1 MTRSYRGKEINM
13 SALQKKYE
21 KTIALGNGPLCN
33 ARGDLI
39 GKNGKI
45 IKTRE
50 DQLKEYRE
58 SISHQEGEVSMKS
71 PEQMSDLEKTLS
83 QYTKPEKIVVKKKK
97 KEQQEKVEEKVEPKA
112 EERPVKKEKTEDG
125 APTEIYD
132 EE

>member
-1 MTRSYRGKEINM
+1 MVRSYRGKEINM
-13 SALQKKYE
+13 SALQKKFE

-58 SISHQEGEVSMKS
+58 SVSHQEGEVSMKE

-83 QYTKPEKIVVKKKK
+83 QYTKPEKIIVKKKK
-97 KEQQEKVEEKVEPKA
+97 TKDQEPVAEPAPVKEEKQKF
-112 EERPVKKEKTEDG
+112 DG
-125 APTEIYD
+125 DAPTEIYD

>member
-71 PEQMSDLEKTLS
+71 PEQMTDLEKTLS
-83 QYTKPEKIVVKKKK
+83 QYTKPEKIVVPKKKK
-97 KEQQEKVEEKVEPKA
+97 AKEVEEPREEPS
-112 EERPVKKEKTEDG
+112 PVKKEKTEEG

>member
-1 MTRSYRGKEINM
+1 MVRSYRGKDINF

-21 KTIALGNGPLCN
+21 HTIALGNGPTCN

-39 GKNGKI
+39 GKDGKI

-50 DQLKEYRE
+50 EQLKEYRE
-58 SISHQEGEVSMKS
+58 SITQQEGEVSMKT
-71 PEQMSDLEKTLS
+71 PADMSDLEKTLS

-97 KEQQEKVEEKVEPKA
+97 TKDPEPK
-112 EERPVKKEKTEDG
+112 EEDKSEPAPEKPAFTKDG

>member
-13 SALQKKYE
+13 SSLQKKYE
-21 KTIALGNGPLCN
+21 RTIALGNGPLCN

-39 GKNGKI
+39 GRNGKI

-58 SISHQEGEVSMKS
+58 SISQQEGEVSMKS
-71 PEQMSDLEKTLS
+71 PEQMTDLEKTLS
-83 QYTKPEKIVVKKKK
+83 QYTKPEKIVVPKKNKA
-97 KEQQEKVEEKVEPKA
+97 KEVEEPKEEPY
-112 EERPVKKEKTEDG
+112 PVKKEKTEEG

>member
-83 QYTKPEKIVVKKKK
+83 QYTKPEKIVVPKKKK
-97 KEQQEKVEEKVEPKA
+97 TKEVEEPKEEPKA
-112 EERPVKKEKTEDG
+112 EERPVKREKTEDG

>member
-1 MTRSYRGKEINM
+1 MTKSYRGKEVNF
-13 SALQKKYE
+13 SALHKKNE
-21 KTIALGNGPLCN
+21 HTIALGNGPLCN

-50 DQLKEYRE
+50 EQLKEYKE
-58 SISHQEGEVSMKS
+58 SISVQEGEVSMKN
-71 PEQMSDLEKTLS
+71 PEEMTDLEKTLS
-83 QYTKPEKIVVKKKK
+83 QYTTPEKIISKPKKIK
-97 KEQQEKVEEKVEPKA
+97 PKA
-112 EERPVKKEKTEDG
+112 KEDPQAEPAPSKKPEMIGD

>member
-21 KTIALGNGPLCN
+21 QTIALGNGPLCN

-58 SISHQEGEVSMKS
+58 SISHQEGEVSMK
-71 PEQMSDLEKTLS
+71 PTNQMSDLEKTLS
-83 QYTKPEKIVVKKKK
+83 QYTKPEKIIVKKKK
-97 KEQQEKVEEKVEPKA
+97 TKDPEVKEEPKEEPRVEPK
-112 EERPVKKEKTEDG
+112 KTTEDG

>member
-1 MTRSYRGKEINM
+1 MTKSYRGKEINM
-13 SALQKKYE
+13 RALQSKYE
-21 KTIALGNGPLCN
+21 HTIALGNGPLCN

-50 DQLKEYRE
+50 EQLKEYRE
-58 SISHQEGEVSMKS
+58 SISQQEGEVSMRA
-71 PEQMSDLEKTLS
+71 PEPMTDLEKTIS
-83 QYTKPEKIVVKKKK
+83 QYTKPEKIIIKKKK
-97 KEQQEKVEEKVEPKA
+97 TKDPEPEAEPVAEPAPEKPKYT
-112 EERPVKKEKTEDG
+112 KDG

>member
-1 MTRSYRGKEINM
+1 MVRSYRGKEVNM

-21 KTIALGNGPLCN
+21 QTIALGNGPLCN
-33 ARGDLI
+33 SRGDLI

-58 SISHQEGEVSMKS
+58 SVAHQEGEVSMKT

-97 KEQQEKVEEKVEPKA
+97 TKDPEPVIEPEPVKEEKPKF
-112 EERPVKKEKTEDG
+112 DG
-125 APTEIYD
+125 DAPTEIYD

>member
-1 MTRSYRGKEINM
+1 MTRSYRGKEVNM
-13 SALQKKYE
+13 NALQKKFE
-21 KTIALGNGPLCN
+21 TSIALGNGPLCN

-71 PEQMSDLEKTLS
+71 PEEMTDLEKTIS
-83 QYTKPEKIVVKKKK
+83 QYTAPEKIVVKKRKT
-97 KEQQEKVEEKVEPKA
+97 KEQEAEPKA
-112 EERPVKKEKTEDG
+112 EPAPEKPKVTEDG

>member
-1 MTRSYRGKEINM
+1 MVKSYRGKDINM
-13 SALQKKYE
+13 SSLQKKYE
-21 KTIALGNGPLCN
+21 QTIALGNGPLCN

-58 SISHQEGEVSMKS
+58 SISTQEGEVSMKT
-71 PEQMSDLEKTLS
+71 PESMSDLEKTLS
-83 QYTKPEKIVVKKKK
+83 QYSKPEKIIVPKKKK
-97 KEQQEKVEEKVEPKA
+97 TKEPEVKEGQVVEEKPKF
-112 EERPVKKEKTEDG
+112 DG
-125 APTEIYD
+125 DAPTEIYD

>member
-21 KTIALGNGPLCN
+21 RTIALGNGPLCN

-71 PEQMSDLEKTLS
+71 PEQMTDLEKTLS
-83 QYTKPEKIVVKKKK
+83 QYTKPEKIVVPKKKK
-97 KEQQEKVEEKVEPKA
+97 AKEVEEPREEPS
-112 EERPVKKEKTEDG
+112 PVKKEKTEEG